1 MTSMTRTLVAVLMLG
16 MTGLAGARTAGAQTP
31 GPQAPVPAPSATTS
45 IAGVLS
51 RLDGDWR
58 GTGTIL
64 GQPARVEMRWTFAL
78 DGAFQHLTWVSLIG
92 SDPTP
97 RRFEGQ
103 AYYGRTAAGAGRAV
117 WVDSSGLTRPIQVTP
132 SDDGQAL
139 VAAWGTP
146 ETEVGETTYRL
157 ESPTSVLVVD
167 RVRRKDGTWRE
178 FGRSTLSRTL
188 TPE

>member
-1 MTSMTRTLVAVLMLG
+1 MTSMPRALVAMLMLG
-16 MTGLAGARTAGAQTP
+16 MAGHAGARMAGAHTAGAQTP
-31 GPQAPVPAPSATTS
+31 VPAPGATS
-45 IAGVLS
+45 IAAVLS

-64 GQPARVEMRWTFAL
+64 GQPARVEMRWTSAL

-103 AYYGRTAAGAGRAV
+103 AYYGRTPAGAGRAV
-117 WVDSSGLTRPIQVTP
+117 WVDSSGLTRPIQVTL

-157 ESPTSVLVVD
+157 ESPASVLVVD

-188 TPE
+188 NPE